1 MKTVTSS
8 MKMYLEAMLEAIHDA
23 VTIVDQEGTV
33 LYWNRVAEET
43 YHISKDAIVGKK
55 IGDFFRR
62 ESVMLFQVMESGQ
75 AVYQVY
81 HEPRPDMHVMINT
94 VPVYDEE
101 LQLVGAI
108 SIERNVSQYVKL
120 NAELSR
126 KPDTPLTWES
136 TPPFKVEQWNTL
148 SVIGQTDIP
157 ILLTGEEGVGKHT
170 LAEWMHAASGRTGAF
185 VTMNCASIP
194 EGLLEVELFG
204 YQGEEERL
212 GKFDAAKEG
221 TLLLKNIHTLPLA
234 VQERL
239 ADMLRTRSYHRVGD
253 STSIPLHCCLIAT
266 APSDMCNVT
275 NSTIPGSGQWNGI
288 CSELYYAFQQEEIP
302 PLRERKQVLTELS
315 TYFLT
320 AACQRLNKPIPSFSA
335 EAVAAL
341 VSYDWPGNLPQLKNA
356 MEHVALVVQSGQ
368 AVLSRNFP
376 AYARLPLLHDM
387 TEKDMPLNAHAE
399 ELEKARIVD
408 SLQRAG
414 GNKAKAARMLS
425 ISRGALYYKLKQYG
439 LE

>member
-1 MKTVTSS
+1 MRI
-8 MKMYLEAMLEAIHDA
+8 YLEALLEAINDA

-33 LYWNRVAEET
+33 LYWNRVAEEA
-43 YHISKDAIVGKK
+43 YHISRDVIIGRK

-94 VPVYDEE
+94 VPIYDEQQ
-101 LQLVGAI
+101 QLAGAI

-126 KPDTPLTWES
+126 KPDIPFALDS
-136 TPPFKVEQWNTL
+136 TIPFKVEQL
-148 SVIGQTDIP
+148 STISLIGLTDIP
-157 ILLTGEEGVGKHT
+157 LLLTGEEGVGKH
-170 LAEWMHAASGRTGAF
+170 AISEWIHSTSGRTGAF

-194 EGLLEVELFG
+194 EGLLEAELFG

-212 GKFDAAKEG
+212 GKFDVAMDG
-221 TLLLKNIHTLPLA
+221 TLLLKNIHTLPLTI
-234 VQERL
+234 QEKL
-239 ADMLRTRSYHRVGD
+239 AETLRTRSFHRVGG
-253 STSIPLHCCLIAT
+253 STSIPLHCRLIAT
-266 APSDMCNVT
+266 APSNMYDV
-275 NSTIPGSGQWNGI
+275 SESVIPSSEKFMGI
-288 CSELYYAFQQEEIP
+288 CSGLYYTFQQEEIP
-302 PLRERKQVLTELS
+302 PLRDRKQDLTELS
-315 TYFLT
+315 TYLLVE
-320 AACQRLNKPIPSFSA
+320 ACQRLNKPVPSFSA

-341 VSYDWPGNLPQLKNA
+341 VSFDWPGNLPQLKNA
-356 MEHVALVVQSGQ
+356 MEHIALVVQTGHT
-368 AVLSRNFP
+368 VLSRDFP
-376 AYARLPLLHDM
+376 VYARLPLLHDM

-399 ELEKARIVD
+399 ELERARIVD